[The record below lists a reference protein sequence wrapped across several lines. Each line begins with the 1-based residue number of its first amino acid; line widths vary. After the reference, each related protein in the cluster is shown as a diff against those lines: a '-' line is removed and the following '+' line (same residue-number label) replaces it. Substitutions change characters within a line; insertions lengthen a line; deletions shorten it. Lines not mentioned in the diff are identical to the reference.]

1 MENEKFMSML
11 SRLFFF
17 GALTFLGLA
26 IVQKGVMLLFGFQ
39 IPFLEV
45 LPTLLLSWT
54 VPLLLFVIA
63 ILLRQIREDL
73 RRS

>member
-1 MENEKFMSML
+1 MENEKLMSRL

-26 IVQKGVMLLFGFQ
+26 IVQKGLMLFGLW

-45 LPTLLLSWT
+45 LPTVLLSWT

-63 ILLRQIREDL
+63 IVLRQIREEL